1 MTYALRVARDLAAS
15 ALPAPIARIIAL
27 TSPKTLG
34 LSGTPFHEP
43 FHGRRVADY
52 WEALIGVIVD
62 RQGSK
67 AGVGRWGS
75 RLTGAKWA
83 ASPSP
88 TVTHCVYR
96 STRYPPNLSLTL
108 RRRGSLSLPHRR
120 IDLCITEAVR
130 GDRAPGGA
138 RTG

>member
-1 MTYALRVARDLAAS
+1 MPEPPIGIEPMTYALRGARAVAAHALA
-15 ALPAPIARIIAL
+15 APIARIIAL
-27 TSPKTLG
+27 TAPTTLG

-43 FHGRRVADY
+43 FHGRSAEDY
-52 WEALIGVIVD
+52 WEALIDVIVD

-88 TVTHCVYR
+88 TVTHCV
-96 STRYPPNLSLTL
+96 
-108 RRRGSLSLPHRR
+108 
-120 IDLCITEAVR
+120 
-130 GDRAPGGA
+130 
-138 RTG
+138 